1 MADVTN
7 SNFPLMDL
15 DGYNASDLGKVFDQS
30 QGPLKNWYDFKLY
43 DTVRLQPNV
52 LLPASQVDLFQNAVG
67 QQQAIFGTSS
77 TMYTKQFSDTN
88 MRQGGQIPKGRFFI
102 IKSIEVICPLVANL
116 ATVSTTGQNIEL
128 NTVQGIGTATSP
140 GSDARTLLT
149 LGYGYFYYGTKKF
162 QEGQLMAFP
171 CTEGISGYGF
181 GIGATTGQ
189 TVQVDGV
196 ANNGNLT
203 NPWIFESPHGIQ
215 QQMNF
220 QFTIQ
225 FFNPF
230 TVLALTSQVIK
241 VSLNGMLCDPVM

>member
-1 MADVTN
+1 MDSVN
-7 SNFPLMDL
+7 SSFPLMDL
-15 DGYNASDLGKVFDQS
+15 TGIPTDQLSDYFKGA
-30 QGPLKNWYDFKLY
+30 QGPLMNWYDFKLY

-67 QQQAIFGTSS
+67 QQQSIFGTAS
-77 TMYTKQFSDTN
+77 TMYTKQLSDTN
-88 MRQGGQIPKGRFFI
+88 IRSGGFIPKGRFMI
-102 IKSIEVICPLVANL
+102 VNSIEVICPLVANL
-116 ATVSTTGQNIEL
+116 ATVSSSGQNIEL

-149 LGYGYFYYGTKKF
+149 QGYGYFYYGTKKF
-162 QEGQLMAFP
+162 QEGQLLAFGA
-171 CTEGISGYGF
+171 TEGISGYGF

-189 TVQVDGV
+189 TLQVDGV
-196 ANNGNLT
+196 ANNGSLNY
-203 NPWIFESPHGIQ
+203 PWLFQSPHGIQ

-230 TVLALTSQVIK
+230 TVLAATSQVIK